1 MATATDMLRSGL
13 NLMRRLPPRDVR
25 TNLSGL
31 TGVWSALDCRLQW
44 IAGFSGMR
52 SLDLPRLPFAVL
64 RPELTEEFLQRVD
77 QPLQTRVDSVTKRR
91 YILCDYNRDG
101 DSYRS
106 PWSNKY
112 EPAIPAEDGEGFVP
126 SAGLRE
132 LEISANEIFD
142 AYREQYFEVRGM
154 RGATLPCG
162 LPSAT
167 SPSLPCIA
175 PQAANSISSVYM
187 WDLDKGFASCW
198 LIKKGA
204 CARLGSV
211 HCTAWTRYLLLPA
224 AEIGSG
230 RFLKS
235 GCWDSVHVI
244 EVTPDAATGKST
256 YKLTTTVMLSLQVR
270 TCARTCSSAMPHS
283 RPPHASPLHCPPLC
297 AQVDRPETVGAMDLS
312 GSLTRQA
319 TQVRSLWGVEAGHGP
334 LGQPHR
340 LPLYTLLL
348 HLLLPRCRLRSSQ

>member
-31 TGVWSALDCRLQW
+31 T
-44 IAGFSGMR
+44 
-52 SLDLPRLPFAVL
+52 VL

-91 YILCDYNRDG
+91 YVLCDYNRDG

-112 EPAIPAEDGEGFVP
+112 EPAIPPEDGEGFLP

-132 LEISANEIFD
+132 LEMSANEIFD
-142 AYREQYFEVRGM
+142 AYREQYFE
-154 RGATLPCG
+154 
-162 LPSAT
+162 
-167 SPSLPCIA
+167 
-175 PQAANSISSVYM
+175 AANSISSVYM

-198 LIKKGA
+198 LIKK
-204 CARLGSV
+204 
-211 HCTAWTRYLLLPA
+211 
-224 AEIGSG
+224 EIGAG

-244 EVTPDAATGKST
+244 EVSPDPAAGKTT
-256 YKLTTTVMLSLQVR
+256 YKLTTTVMLTL
-270 TCARTCSSAMPHS
+270 
-283 RPPHASPLHCPPLC
+283 
-297 AQVDRPETVGAMDLS
+297 QVDRPETVGLMDLS

-319 TQVRSLWGVEAGHGP
+319 TQVLAVTPDRTHIVNMGSMVEAMEGDLRGAMND
-334 LGQPHR
+334 
-340 LPLYTLLL
+340 LYIGKSREIASTLCVRDGGAHATGAAFVADLKSAVGGSRLL
-348 HLLLPRCRLRSSQ
+348 HHRSGSTGSSS